1 MNTVK
6 PESIALFCL
15 TPGGVALAKRLAAML
30 PLTCFTSEKLRE
42 EGFIPFDGGF
52 ANTARQAFT
61 TYTALIFIGA
71 TGIAVRVLAPLVND
85 KFSDP
90 AVVVIDERGQHV
102 ISLLSGHA
110 GGANALTR
118 YLAGM
123 LGADPVITTA
133 TDVNEMSAL
142 DTLAFQLNA
151 RMSDLRT
158 AVKTVNQMLVSH
170 QRVGLWWDAELTEEI
185 GQCDIRGFIPV
196 DDLQRLPELDALIC
210 VSLRNDLP
218 ELPVPHWKLVPQ
230 RVVAG
235 IGCRRDTPF
244 PLLATLL
251 ARQLE
256 AQKLDP
262 LALKAIG
269 SVTLKKGS
277 RGLFSSPPAA
287 ACLLKP
293 LPPKRCVNSNTIFRF
308 WLRQKNGGR
317 WQRIRPGS
325 VVIKPG
331 TIVRRDPA
339 RTGRHYYF
347 RSCTLM
353 LSVIGIGPGSQAMM
367 TMEAIEALQAAEI
380 VVGYKTYTHLVK
392 AFTGDKQVIKT
403 GMCKEIERCQAAIE
417 LAQAGHNV
425 ALISS
430 GDAGIYGMA
439 GLVLELVGKQKLDV
453 EVRLIP
459 GMTASIA
466 AASLLGAPLMHDFC
480 HISLSDLLTP
490 WPVIEKRIV
499 AAGEAD
505 FVICFYNPRSRG
517 REGHLARAFD
527 LLAAS
532 KSAQTP
538 VGVVKSAGRKKEEK
552 WLTTLGDM
560 DFEPVDMTSL
570 VIVGNKTTYVQDGL
584 MITPRGYVL

>member
-15 TPGGVALAKRLAAML
+15 TPGGVVLAKRLAAML
-30 PLTCFTSEKLRE
+30 PVTCFTSEKLLE
-42 EGFIPFDGGF
+42 EGFIPFENGF
-52 ANTARQAFT
+52 ANTAREAFT
-61 TYTALIFIGA
+61 NYSALIFIGA

-85 KFSDP
+85 KFCDP
-90 AVVVIDERGQHV
+90 AVVVIDERAQHV

-110 GGANALTR
+110 GGANALAR

-133 TDVNEMSAL
+133 TDVNDMAAL

-151 RMSDLRT
+151 RMSDFRS
-158 AVKTVNQMLVSH
+158 AVKIVNQMLVSNK
-170 QRVGLWWDAELTEEI
+170 RVGLWWDDELT
-185 GQCDIRGFIPV
+185 QDVSHCDRRGFITV
-196 DDLQRLPELDALIC
+196 TDLNQLPELD
-210 VSLRNDLP
+210 SLVCITLRTNLP

-244 PLLATLL
+244 PLLAALL

-256 AQKLDP
+256 AQQLDP

-269 SVTLKKGS
+269 SITLKKDEQ
-277 RGLFSSPPAA
+277 GLIQLA
-287 ACLLKP
+287 
-293 LPPKRCVNSNTIFRF
+293 
-308 WLRQKNGGR
+308 
-317 WQRIRPGS
+317 
-325 VVIKPG
+325 
-331 TIVRRDPA
+331 
-339 RTGRHYYF
+339 
-347 RSCTLM
+347 SCCRVPFETF
-353 LSVIGIGPGSQAMM
+353 
-367 TMEAIEALQAAEI
+367 TAEI
-380 VVGYKTYTHLVK
+380 IVGYKTYTHLVK

-439 GLVLELVGKQKLDV
+439 GLVLELVSKQKLDV

-517 REGHLARAFD
+517 REGHLARAFE
-527 LLAAS
+527 LLSAS

-538 VGVVKSAGRKKEEK
+538 VGIVKSAGRKKQEK
-552 WLTTLGDM
+552 WLTTLGEM

>member
-1 MNTVK
+1 
-6 PESIALFCL
+6 
-15 TPGGVALAKRLAAML
+15 
-30 PLTCFTSEKLRE
+30 
-42 EGFIPFDGGF
+42 
-52 ANTARQAFT
+52 
-61 TYTALIFIGA
+61 
-71 TGIAVRVLAPLVND
+71 
-85 KFSDP
+85 
-90 AVVVIDERGQHV
+90 
-102 ISLLSGHA
+102 
-110 GGANALTR
+110 
-118 YLAGM
+118 
-123 LGADPVITTA
+123 
-133 TDVNEMSAL
+133 
-142 DTLAFQLNA
+142 
-151 RMSDLRT
+151 
-158 AVKTVNQMLVSH
+158 
-170 QRVGLWWDAELTEEI
+170 
-185 GQCDIRGFIPV
+185 
-196 DDLQRLPELDALIC
+196 
-210 VSLRNDLP
+210 
-218 ELPVPHWKLVPQ
+218 
-230 RVVAG
+230 
-235 IGCRRDTPF
+235 
-244 PLLATLL
+244 
-251 ARQLE
+251 
-256 AQKLDP
+256 
-262 LALKAIG
+262 
-269 SVTLKKGS
+269 
-277 RGLFSSPPAA
+277 
-287 ACLLKP
+287 
-293 LPPKRCVNSNTIFRF
+293 
-308 WLRQKNGGR
+308 
-317 WQRIRPGS
+317 
-325 VVIKPG
+325 
-331 TIVRRDPA
+331 
-339 RTGRHYYF
+339 
-347 RSCTLM
+347 M
-353 LSVIGIGPGSQAMM
+353 LSVIGIGPGSQSMM

-466 AASLLGAPLMHDFC
+466 AASARRA
-480 HISLSDLLTP
+480 P

-584 MITPRGYVL
+584 MITPRGYTL